1 MVLGAANSCPLAGP
15 EMGNTKTIM
24 TKNIASLLANKFMD
38 QIKRQKPLFG
48 CHKHVKSRDWIN
60 SAGFGIFPEVSL

>member
-1 MVLGAANSCPLAGP
+1 
-15 EMGNTKTIM
+15 M